1 MSFYIPVV
9 LLTHSIISKC
19 HFIFVTKK
27 IKERVNMYLVLKHSH
42 NYEKY
47 IEELKEEA
55 YTGRLLVVV

>member
-1 MSFYIPVV
+1 MSFYTLVV
-9 LLTHSIISKC
+9 LLTHGIISKC
-19 HFIFVTKK
+19 HSIFVTKK

-47 IEELKEEA
+47 TEELKEEA